1 MLCYDSMKN
10 TPSENEARLQAALDA
25 QIKLN
30 QQLQFT
36 LEKLQQQMD
45 NLLRIL
51 YGKKSEKTK
60 KEEAVADAEAALPEI
75 AHEITKSTTQATNKQ
90 QPKRQFL
97 PEHLPR
103 EKIKYELLESER
115 TCQHCG
121 TLCHMMGK
129 EITEQLEYIPAHLY
143 VKQHIRYK
151 YVCRHGCCV
160 KIVPLPAQPIDK
172 GIPGPGLLADVL
184 VSKYQDAMPL
194 YRQTLRFKRY
204 NMELSDSTLC
214 DWVMQS
220 ATLLEPIVIAMKNN
234 LLDHVKIHTDDTT
247 VPVLAKGK
255 TKTGRMWVYVADGS
269 CGYKSTIYDYT
280 PTRSQEGPKKF
291 LGNFKGFLQADAYSG
306 YDVIYKDG
314 HVIEIGCMAHVRR
327 KFFEVSQAAAGD
339 TIADDILKKIAKIY
353 DIERKIR
360 GHDQQKRFFY
370 RKKHSKPLYH
380 ELYRWLI
387 KNQKL
392 TLNKTPIQQA
402 INYALNHWRALTN
415 VFRDGRLEV
424 DNNTAERAIKP
435 VVIGRKNYL
444 FAGSNE
450 GARKAAIIYS
460 LIETCKQNNLNTF
473 EYLRDVLTRLPSHKA
488 NKINELLP
496 YHWQASA

>member
-1 MLCYDSMKN
+1 MKH
-10 TPSENEARLQAALDA
+10 TPSKNEARLQDALDA
-25 QIKLN
+25 QVKLN
-30 QQLQFT
+30 QSLQLS
-36 LEKLQQQMD
+36 LERLQQQLD

-60 KEEAVADAEAALPEI
+60 KEEAVADTETALP
-75 AHEITKSTTQATNKQ
+75 KTTPKNVHKLTSDKQ
-90 QPKRQFL
+90 QPKRQLL
-97 PEHLPR
+97 PEHFPR
-103 EKIKYELLESER
+103 EKIIYELPESER

-121 TLCHMMGK
+121 TLCQAMVGQE
-129 EITEQLEYIPAHLY
+129 EITEKLEYIPARLY
-143 VKQHIRYK
+143 VKQYVRYK
-151 YVCRHGCCV
+151 YVCKNGCCV
-160 KIVPLPAQPIDK
+160 KTPPLPAQPIEK
-172 GIPGPGLLADVL
+172 GIPGPGLLADIL
-184 VSKYQDAMPL
+184 TSKYQDAMPL

-220 ATLLEPIVIAMKNN
+220 AILLEPIVIAMKND
-234 LLDHVKIHTDDTT
+234 LLNHLKLHTDDTT

-255 TKTGRMWVYVADGS
+255 TKTGRIWVYVADGS

-280 PTRSQEGPKKF
+280 PSRSQEWPKEF

-327 KFFEVSQAAAGD
+327 KFFEVSKATASD
-339 TIADDILKKIAKIY
+339 TIADDALEKIAKIY
-353 DIERKIR
+353 EIEKKIR
-360 GHDQQKRFFY
+360 GYERQKRFFY
-370 RKKHSKPLYH
+370 RKKYSKSLYH
-380 ELYRWLI
+380 ELHRWLI

-444 FAGSNE
+444 FAGSDE

-460 LIETCKQNNLNTF
+460 LIETCKQNNLNAF